1 MRDSIKMTMTMGLLA
16 MISAA
21 LLTGVEAW
29 TSPIIEANLQQVFME
44 KVEQYLPEADNLEI
58 ITGEE
63 EYPEIQ
69 AVYGPDES
77 LLGFMIEN
85 TAGGYEGDILYYTIV
100 DEDGYIKGVEIIDHT
115 ETPGIG
121 AEIEREDF
129 RKQFTGKH
137 YTDSFAAGEEID
149 IISGATV
156 SSQSL
161 IASVRLT
168 MEELGQTGYLED
180 KEETP
185 EIELADMPDGT
196 YRGSA
201 AGLNDDITVEITVDG
216 GQVVA
221 VEVVDH
227 ADTPDYF
234 EQAKNVLDEIKSQ
247 QSLEVDTV
255 SGATASSRGI
265 LNAIKDAMLNGFDEE
280 A

>member
-1 MRDSIKMTMTMGLLA
+1 MNNSIKMILTMSLLA
-16 MISAA
+16 MMSAA
-21 LLTGVEAW
+21 LLTGVENL
-29 TSPIIEANLQQVFME
+29 TSPIIDANLRQIFVE
-44 KVEQYLPEADNLEI
+44 KVEQYLPGA
-58 ITGEE
+58 EE
-63 EYPEIQ
+63 FEVISDEYEHPEIQ

-85 TAGGYEGDILYYTIV
+85 TAGGYEDDILYYTIA
-100 DEDGYIKGVEIIDHT
+100 DEDGNIMGVEVISHT

-121 AEIEREDF
+121 DQIEREDF
-129 RKQFTGKH
+129 LQQFVGKH
-137 YTDSFAAGEEID
+137 YTDTFATGEELD

-168 MEELGQTGYLED
+168 MDQLGQTGYLED
-180 KEETP
+180 QEEVP
-185 EIELADMPDGT
+185 EIQLADLPDGT

-234 EQAKNVLDEIKSQ
+234 EQAKVVLDAIKSD

-265 LNAIKDAMLNGFDEE
+265 LNAIKDAMLNGVDEE